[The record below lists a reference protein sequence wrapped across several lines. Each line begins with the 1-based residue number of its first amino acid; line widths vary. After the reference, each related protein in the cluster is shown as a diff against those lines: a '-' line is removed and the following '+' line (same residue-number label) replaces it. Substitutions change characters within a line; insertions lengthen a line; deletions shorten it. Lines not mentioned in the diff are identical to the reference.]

1 MVIVFCFKKTSRVA
15 VYVILKMK
23 KILIMMQH
31 FKVWSVQFIYFP
43 FVNKVCEG
51 RNICMK
57 GRPQEFATIYISG
70 VSFKFPPRLIDC
82 PPSEK
87 RFSQPGKILEKYAVD
102 CRNYPTFI
110 YHCRLLK
117 RILGVFSFPPIEKGI
132 FFSLRPTIL
141 PKYIRTVLD
150 ANNNSKSLSQKKH

>member
-82 PPSEK
+82 PPLWKEVFITWK
-87 RFSQPGKILEKYAVD
+87 NIRKICRRLQKLSNIHLSLE
-102 CRNYPTFI
+102 TFETV
-110 YHCRLLK
+110 
-117 RILGVFSFPPIEKGI
+117 LGSFFVSTDRKGI
-132 FFSLRPTIL
+132 FF
-141 PKYIRTVLD
+141 YIKTYD
-150 ANNNSKSLSQKKH
+150 IT